1 MLIKDLVKLDTQ
13 GWFSTAVQLSD
24 YDNDKSNFALVKSY
38 IFAESAPDVYGT
50 QTRAVGSLDL
60 LRNIRLSLMNNG
72 TNRFVVVA
80 NYGHGKSHLG
90 LVLTNYFAKPYQS
103 KEIKEILGR
112 IDQALNNPAKS
123 EDYHEFKRQNDRF
136 LVVRL
141 RGDTPRS
148 LREQFFP
155 ALRLAFDENPT
166 TKSIE
171 LPFWNQKAKQW
182 LENKL
187 HDPEAK
193 KYLKQYDS
201 DMPTLIQEVEENKDG
216 AYQLYV
222 EIFSHFNN
230 GVPPSAEGNF
240 SLREAIIWAVEQYCG
255 EKKPFSGI
263 VVLFDEFSQFV
274 QRYSQSKAVGDLQ
287 DLLQGIGDKRGQAI
301 FLAFAQHDPDEI
313 AEQVQSGQAL
323 QGLKREL
330 GRIDRKYALYSL
342 MESVL
347 NAYLAQSPTA
357 WEQFLQADKRIKGR
371 IYGDTTE
378 LTWELFT
385 KRYDKE
391 LRWTYEKFRSV
402 VTDGCFPLH
411 PLTTALLCHLKMQQ
425 GEDIGT
431 ARTVLGFVRDQMSF
445 NQNEPAAYEDRV
457 NWILPIALVD
467 YFEGRLVTSLQQ
479 YAAYQNA
486 VQNLELTFG
495 DSASENH
502 RSVLKAL
509 LLQEAD
515 RIAVTGEKQVELIA
529 QMIGAD
535 ERSVLQ
541 ILKELS
547 GNNITKYDASIRF
560 NSFWPVTANPQ
571 ILEQKIREKLE
582 GKRFDDDALLA
593 FNDSLDSI
601 LPSSDKISVPID
613 WGTPE
618 DWAATVKVFTKDILT
633 KEKLREWM
641 QPTRLTFQGLQDGDR
656 GLVGWLLALDETD
669 RLFFRENAAQILK
682 DAFPEETP
690 PPVVLLMPTQPN
702 KALADAFLRQRA
714 LKEIGKEKDT
724 LKEIGQNAYDQE
736 VERTKKALLKAFEG
750 LVFDLASYAT
760 IQRKSQDLVIPANH
774 RTSIMALHTINL
786 QTVLKRL
793 YELAYPHRP
802 PKFFTELAAN
812 PKRGR
817 SPLRE
822 AVKTVSKNLIHNR
835 VNGAYPGMDTVG
847 QRICKD
853 YLILS
858 WGILSTTY
866 WIQEPESLLLKNA
879 WEYLENTIKPDE
891 EDISAKDIIETL
903 LRYPYGFDYNTALLL
918 ICAWIGRRGN
928 ELRLSINGVIKSLE
942 AIEEYIDLER
952 TSPQAILSRFSI
964 QDRLTISRRDVDKA
978 LNQGRSI
985 IQSVEKRVSRSQ
997 LQAEQDIGV
1006 LQEIVVQS
1014 NCPQDEKQKASRTIE
1029 ILSSTLDAARAYDDS
1044 TIKILTGIASETDVR
1059 KLINYRKQVKE
1070 LVVDDL
1076 VLANQPSASEIQDR
1090 IDLRLQEAVE
1100 SSCKRVLRLNDIE
1113 YAGNERKEL
1122 SILKET
1128 LQREGMLDLVERV
1141 SIAESNLEERIKA
1154 LKLKLDEAA
1163 VLKQIQ
1169 MMTSHTNLVTLYEY
1183 REILQEIKDGSES
1196 LIKSRQQKLDE
1207 INRAISELET
1217 FASTVTEIV
1226 TDIKPQDINS
1236 LQERILRYS
1245 SRYIGSKYEE
1255 VLKKAGKYLSLLRD
1269 YIQEINSHKK
1279 FNFSTTDEVEEIKTQ
1294 VNQIRD
1300 KYATLLSKNHLAI
1313 ADQLLAEIDYEVSR
1327 LISSTEKWLLSIEGL
1342 IETLKFND
1350 AASQLKQSG
1359 SFHTPEIDARLDA
1372 IQLRISE
1379 QEERDI
1385 IVKIE
1390 NLFRSI
1396 SDPLKREECINR
1408 LKKLI

>member
-1 MLIKDLVKLDTQ
+1 MLIKDLVKLDSQ
-13 GWFSTAVQLSD
+13 GWFNPAVQLSD
-24 YDNDKSNFALVKSY
+24 YDKEESNLPLVKSY
-38 IFAESAPDVYGT
+38 IFAESAPDMYGT

-60 LRNIRLSLMNNG
+60 LRDIRLSLMNNG
-72 TNRFVVVA
+72 SNRFVVIA

-112 IDQALNNPAKS
+112 IDQALNNPAKA

-136 LVVRL
+136 LVIRL

-182 LENKL
+182 LEIKL

-193 KYLKQYDS
+193 KFLKQYNS

-216 AYQLYV
+216 AYQLYI

-255 EKKPFSGI
+255 EKKAFSGI

-274 QRYSQSKAVGDLQ
+274 QRYSESKAVGDLQ
-287 DLLQGIGDKRGQAI
+287 DLLQGIGDKRGQAL

-313 AEQVQSGQAL
+313 AEHVQSGHVL
-323 QGLKREL
+323 QSIKREL

-342 MESVL
+342 METVL
-347 NAYLAQSPTA
+347 NAYLAQSPTV
-357 WEQFLQADKRIKGR
+357 WEMFLQTDKRIRGR
-371 IYGDTTE
+371 IYGDATE
-378 LTWELFT
+378 LTWELFS

-391 LRWTYEKFRSV
+391 LRWTYDKFRSI

-445 NQNEPAAYEDRV
+445 KQNELAAYEGKV

-479 YAAYQNA
+479 YTAYQNA
-486 VQNLELTFG
+486 VQNLELSFG
-495 DSASENH
+495 DQVKREQL
-502 RSVLKAL
+502 SVLKAL
-509 LLQEAD
+509 LLQDAD
-515 RIAVTGEKQVELIA
+515 RIKATGQKQVELIA
-529 QMIGAD
+529 QLIGAD
-535 ERSVLQ
+535 EGSVLQ

-547 GNNITKYDASIRF
+547 RNNIIRYDVSLRL
-560 NSFWPVTANPQ
+560 NCFWPVTANPQ
-571 ILEQKIREKLE
+571 ILEQRIREKLN
-582 GKRFDDDALLA
+582 GKHFDVDTILA
-593 FNDSLDSI
+593 FNDTLVSI
-601 LPSSDKISVPID
+601 LPGLEKIPVAVE
-613 WGTPE
+613 WGTSD

-641 QPTRLTFQGLQDGDR
+641 QPTRLTFQGFQDGDR
-656 GLVGWLLALDETD
+656 GLVGWLFALDETD
-669 RLFFRENAAQILK
+669 KLFFRENAAQILK

-690 PPVVLLMPTQPN
+690 PPVILLMPSQPN
-702 KALADAFLRQRA
+702 QALADVFLRKQA
-714 LKEIGKEKDT
+714 LDAIGKEKDT
-724 LKEIGQNAYDQE
+724 LKEIGQNAYEQE
-736 VERTKKALLKAFEG
+736 VDRTKKELLKRLED
-750 LVFDLASYAT
+750 LVFDLARYAS
-760 IQRKSQDLVIPANH
+760 IQRKSQDLVVPANH
-774 RTSIMALHTINL
+774 RTSIMTLQTINL
-786 QTVLKRL
+786 QSVLKRL
-793 YELAYPHRP
+793 YELAYPYRP
-802 PKFFTELAAN
+802 PQFFTELAAN

-835 VNGAYPGMDTVG
+835 VNSAFLGMDSVG

-853 YLILS
+853 HLVLT

-866 WIQEPESLLLKNA
+866 WIQKPETLLLKNA
-879 WEYLENTIKPDE
+879 WEFLENSIKPNE
-891 EDISAKDIIETL
+891 EDVLVKDIIETL
-903 LRYPYGFDYNTALLL
+903 LKCPYGFDYNTALLF
-918 ICAWIGRRGN
+918 ICSWIGRHGN
-928 ELRLSINGVIKSLE
+928 EIRLSINGVIKSLGD
-942 AIEEYIDLER
+942 IEKIINSEKS
-952 TSPQAILSRFSI
+952 SPQAILSRFSN

-978 LNQGRSI
+978 LNLGRTI
-985 IQSVEKRVSRSQ
+985 IQSVGENISRSQ
-997 LQAEQDIGV
+997 LQAEQEISV
-1006 LQEIVVQS
+1006 LQEIIDQNS
-1014 NCPQDEKQKASRTIE
+1014 CSEDEKQKANSTIE
-1029 ILSSTLDAARAYDDS
+1029 ILTSALGAARTYDNR
-1044 TIKILTGIASETDVR
+1044 TIKILKGIASESDVR

-1070 LVVDDL
+1070 LVVDGL
-1076 VLANQPSASEIQDR
+1076 VFANQPSVSEIQGR
-1090 IDLRLQEAVE
+1090 IDLRLQDAVE
-1100 SSCKRVLRLNDIE
+1100 SSCKRALKLNDIE

-1122 SILKET
+1122 SVLKET
-1128 LQREGMLDLVERV
+1128 LQREGMLYLVKKV
-1141 SIAESNLEERIKA
+1141 SIAESNLEVRIKA
-1154 LKLKLDEAA
+1154 LKIKLDEAA

-1169 MMTSHTNLVTLYEY
+1169 MMTSHTNLVILYEY
-1183 REILQEIKDGSES
+1183 REKLQEIRDGSES
-1196 LIKSRQQKLDE
+1196 LNKSRQQKLDE

-1217 FASTVTEIV
+1217 FASNVTEVI

-1236 LQERILRYS
+1236 LQERIFRYS

-1255 VLKKAGKYLSLLRD
+1255 ILKKAGKYLTLFCD
-1269 YIQEINSHKK
+1269 YIQEINLYKK

-1300 KYATLLSKNHLAI
+1300 KYATLLSKNHLAV
-1313 ADQLLAEIDYEVSR
+1313 ADQLLVEIDYEVSR

-1342 IETLKFND
+1342 IETSKFND
-1350 AASQLKQSG
+1350 AASQLKQSR
-1359 SFHTPEIDARLDA
+1359 SFHTPEIDARLDT
-1372 IQLRISE
+1372 IKLRILE
-1379 QEERDI
+1379 QEEQDI
-1385 IVKIE
+1385 LAKIE
-1390 NLFRSI
+1390 NLFISI
-1396 SDPLKREECINR
+1396 TNLQKREECINR